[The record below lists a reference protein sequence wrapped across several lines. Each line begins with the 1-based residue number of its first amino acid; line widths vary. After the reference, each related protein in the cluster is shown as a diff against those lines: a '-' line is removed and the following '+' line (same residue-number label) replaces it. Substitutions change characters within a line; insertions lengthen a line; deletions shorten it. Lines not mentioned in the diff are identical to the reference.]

1 MYKFSLLKKEI
12 CLFKDSMSG
21 LYHDDYGNNIDH
33 VFKWLINYNFKFD
46 GNIIDIGSN
55 IGLYSLAYKII
66 FPKAK
71 IISFEPVTDIF
82 KILKKNISLNSSFTS
97 DISIVNMAISDK
109 KGSLNL
115 GYPYNI
121 KNFDKSNNR
130 YFANSGLISA
140 QTKQNKPYLAESISI
155 DEYVELNK
163 ISKIDFIKI
172 DVEGHE
178 YQVLSGLVE
187 TIKNNRPIIIF
198 EFNKITRKLSNF
210 SINTYVEFINKIDY
224 EIYGLKYGWAE
235 KLDKLDLSIMNEK
248 TKLKNYSDLIIFP
261 LRR

>member
-12 CLFKDSMSG
+12 CLFKETMSS
-21 LYHDDYGNNIDH
+21 LYHNDYGNNIDH
-33 VFKWLINYNFKFD
+33 VFKWLINYNFKFE

-71 IISFEPVTDIF
+71 ITAFEPVLDIF
-82 KILKKNISLNSSFTS
+82 KISKKNMSLNSSFTS
-97 DISIVNMAISDK
+97 DISIVNMAVSDK
-109 KGSLNL
+109 KGNLNL
-115 GYPYNI
+115 GFPYNT
-121 KNFDKSNNR
+121 KNFDKKNNK

-140 QTKQNKPYLAESISI
+140 QIKKNKPYLAQSISI
-155 DEYVELNK
+155 DEYVKFNK
-163 ISKIDFIKI
+163 LSKIDFIKI

-178 YQVLSGLVE
+178 YQVLTGLVE

-224 EIYGLKYGWAE
+224 EIYGLRYGWAE
-235 KLDKLDLSIMNEK
+235 KLDKLDLSIMNK
-248 TKLKNYSDLIIFP
+248 NTKLKNYSDLIIFP
-261 LRR
+261 LSR